1 MYGAMF
7 LDKGRNPATDGD
19 QPRTVMGN
27 SVGTEV
33 QNVRPDR
40 IAKRMKTAGQAAEY
54 VFRFV
59 LLVPDNR
66 IFHSPYVFENEP
78 VRLEFFQNVYSRKNQ
93 TVALVFLR
101 TIPLSD

>member
-1 MYGAMF
+1 MF

-19 QPRTVMGN
+19 QPRTVMRN

-40 IAKRMKTAGQAAEY
+40 IAKRMKTSGQTAEY

-78 VRLEFFQNVYSRKNQ
+78 VRLQFFQNVYSRKNQ
-93 TVALVFLR
+93 TVALVLLR
-101 TIPLSD
+101 TIPLPD

>member
-1 MYGAMF
+1 MF
-7 LDKGRNPATDGD
+7 LDEGWNPATDGD

-27 SVGTEV
+27 SVSTEV

-40 IAKRMKTAGQAAEY
+40 IAKRMKTSGQAAEY

-78 VRLEFFQNVYSRKNQ
+78 VRLQFFQNVYSRKNQ
-93 TVALVFLR
+93 TVALVLLR
-101 TIPLSD
+101 TIPLPD